1 MNKKILM
8 TGATSFVGTHLLL
21 SLIKEGY
28 SIIALKRPT
37 TEPTIVNALIK
48 WVNISDIEKKSEFP
62 ENIYAIIHIATDYGR
77 DGTSIL
83 EQYKCNVLLPT
94 RLLELLPTLKSK
106 FFISTDS
113 FFGKYERQYGYMRS
127 YMASKRHFIELSKI
141 FVEENPDVC
150 FINLRLEHVYGEEDK
165 AGKLIPYIINK
176 MKNNEDIDCTIA
188 KQKRDFIYID
198 DVVSAYLKILKE
210 GFNPGHYDVE
220 VGTGRSV
227 ELKEVFEIIKKE
239 LNSISKINYGAI
251 MMRNDEIMESHADTS
266 FLNRLGWSA
275 DFSLYDGIK
284 KMLRTKDQ

>member
-1 MNKKILM
+1 M

-28 SIIALKRPT
+28 SIIALKRPS
-37 TEPTIVNALIK
+37 TEPTIVNALIE
-48 WVNISDIEKKSEFP
+48 WVDIPNLEKKSELP

-77 DGTSIL
+77 DGASIS
-83 EQYKCNVLLPT
+83 EQYKCNVLLPVK
-94 RLLELLPTLKSK
+94 LLELMPTFKTKL
-106 FFISTDS
+106 FISTDS
-113 FFGKYERQYGYMRS
+113 FFGKYEQQYGYMRF
-127 YMASKRHFIELSKI
+127 YMASKRHFVELSKI
-141 FVEENPDVC
+141 YVEEHLDVC
-150 FINLRLEHVYGEEDK
+150 FVNLRLEHVYGEKDK
-165 AGKLIPYIINK
+165 VGKLIPYIINK

-227 ELKEVFEIIKKE
+227 ELKEVLEIIKNE
-239 LNSISKINYGAI
+239 INSTSKINYGAI
-251 MMRNDEIMESHADTS
+251 AMRNDEIMESHADTS

-275 DFSLYDGIK
+275 EFSIYDGMK
-284 KMLRTKDQ
+284 KMLRMKD